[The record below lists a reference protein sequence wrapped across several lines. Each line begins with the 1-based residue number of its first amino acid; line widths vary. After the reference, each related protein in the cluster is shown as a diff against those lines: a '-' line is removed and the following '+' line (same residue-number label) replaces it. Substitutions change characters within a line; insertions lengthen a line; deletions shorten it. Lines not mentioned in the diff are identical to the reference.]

1 MSSIFRLAFSLTA
14 STLLSPAYGLPHPE
28 GPHDPRSV
36 HLSRAAAPFKL
47 PGWEIVVIIF
57 GLIFGLILVGVIGGA
72 CETLIC
78 LSFKRPVR
86 DDSEASPEGL
96 DFGCQGESRAMPE
109 IRVIVNKETGDQAS
123 AHLTESSLGRST
135 SNGSGVSSNTSSSGG
150 SGRYSWQDEK
160 GITTEAYL
168 DGTLPDARPAPES
181 VSQIQYQGYQVQGAM
196 RGYQGVHHQD
206 PAVGLAS
213 NPPFVLHN
221 EEDDSDYE
229 DVVSSPC
236 DESQARPGFATA
248 MSTDDVVSPLTPVA
262 QDRPWPHHAVSTEQA
277 DRYFADVDAERYA
290 IGEYSHDAYDRP
302 SN

>member
-1 MSSIFRLAFSLTA
+1 M
-14 STLLSPAYGLPHPE
+14 
-28 GPHDPRSV
+28 
-36 HLSRAAAPFKL
+36 
-47 PGWEIVVIIF
+47 IIF

-86 DDSEASPEGL
+86 DDAEPDPEDL
-96 DFGCQGESRAMPE
+96 DFGCQGEPRAMPE
-109 IRVIVNKETGDQAS
+109 IRVIVDKQTGDQAS
-123 AHLTESSLGRST
+123 AQHVEGILGRST
-135 SNGSGVSSNTSSSGG
+135 SSGSGVSSNSSSSGKL
-150 SGRYSWQDEK
+150 SRYSWQDEK
-160 GITTEAYL
+160 GITTEVYL
-168 DGTLPDARPAPES
+168 DGTTPDARPAPET

-196 RGYQGVHHQD
+196 RGYEGVHYQD
-206 PAVGLAS
+206 PAIGLAS

-236 DESQARPGFATA
+236 DESRARPGLATA

-277 DRYFADVDAERYA
+277 DRYFADVEPERYVVD
-290 IGEYSHDAYDRP
+290 EQCHDTHDRL
-302 SN
+302 

>member
-1 MSSIFRLAFSLTA
+1 MSSIIRLALPLIA
-14 STLLSPAYGLPHPE
+14 LTLLSPVSCLPHPDH
-28 GPHDPRSV
+28 PHDPRSV
-36 HLSRAAAPFKL
+36 HFSRAAAPFKL

-57 GLIFGLILVGVIGGA
+57 GLIFGLVLVGVIGGA

-86 DDSEASPEGL
+86 DDAEPSPEGL
-96 DFGCQGESRAMPE
+96 DFGCQGEPRAIPE

-135 SNGSGVSSNTSSSGG
+135 PSVSGVSSNSTSSGG
-150 SGRYSWQDEK
+150 SSRYSWQDEK
-160 GITTEAYL
+160 GVTTEAYL
-168 DGTLPDARPAPES
+168 DGSLFDARPAPET
-181 VSQIQYQGYQVQGAM
+181 VGQIQYQGYQVQGAM
-196 RGYQGVHHQD
+196 RGYEGVHYQD
-206 PAVGLAS
+206 PAIGLAS

-229 DVVSSPC
+229 DVVTSPC
-236 DESQARPGFATA
+236 DESETRSGFATA

-262 QDRPWPHHAVSTEQA
+262 QDRPWPHRAVSIEQS
-277 DRYFADVDAERYA
+277 DRYFADVDPERYVFN
-290 IGEYSHDAYDRP
+290 EYYRDTYDRP